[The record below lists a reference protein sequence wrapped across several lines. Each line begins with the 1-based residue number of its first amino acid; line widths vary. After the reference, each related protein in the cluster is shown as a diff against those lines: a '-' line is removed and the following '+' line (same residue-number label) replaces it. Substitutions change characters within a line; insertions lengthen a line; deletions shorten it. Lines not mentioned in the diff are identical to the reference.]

1 VTECPYCGHR
11 VRRRAPKLDREPQA
25 EPKTR
30 RRLNAPA
37 LSKLRPGEIPGLAV
51 ETRPYGVIALICLSL
66 VTTVVVSTGVVSVV
80 DIGAISVPGHP
91 QWWRWFAAPFLHD
104 SIGYQFVSLIATAV
118 FGTAIERRFGRVAV
132 VGVFVLCGV
141 AGVGLSV
148 ATAMP
153 GVFGQSP
160 NFVMGAN
167 GAALG
172 LACFWLVDDRL
183 AFRRG
188 DDRGNDL
195 IGAWVFCA
203 ILLAISLAVVS
214 ANLAA
219 ALGGAVCGSVL
230 GFGMSSIFK
239 R

>member
-1 VTECPYCGHR
+1 M
-11 VRRRAPKLDREPQA
+11 
-25 EPKTR
+25 
-30 RRLNAPA
+30 
-37 LSKLRPGEIPGLAV
+37 PGVAV
-51 ETRPYGVIALICLSL
+51 ETRPYAVIALICLSL
-66 VTTVVVSTGVVSVV
+66 VTTVMASTGVVSVV
-80 DIGAISVPGHP
+80 DMGAIVVPGHP

-104 SIGYQFVSLIATAV
+104 SIGYQFVSLIAMAV

-132 VGVFVLCGV
+132 VGLFVVCGV

-148 ATAMP
+148 ATQMP

-160 NFVMGAN
+160 NLVMGAN

-195 IGAWVFCA
+195 IGAYVFCA
-203 ILLAISLAVVS
+203 VLLGVSLAVVS

-219 ALGGAVCGSVL
+219 AVGGAVCGSLL
-230 GFGMSSIFK
+230 GFGASTLFK